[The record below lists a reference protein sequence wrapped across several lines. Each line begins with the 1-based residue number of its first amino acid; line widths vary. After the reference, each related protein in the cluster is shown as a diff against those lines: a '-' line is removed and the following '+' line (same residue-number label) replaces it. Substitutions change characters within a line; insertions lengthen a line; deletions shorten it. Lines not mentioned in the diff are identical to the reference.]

1 MRAPRFLP
9 ALLLL
14 ATPTFATDKADVER
28 LLSAAR
34 EESRAME
41 HLDYLVNRIGP
52 RLTSSDGL
60 TTACEWTRDRFKSFG
75 IDDARLEK
83 WGEFPVGFNRGPAS
97 GRMVEPGV
105 KELTFGT
112 NSWTAGTRG
121 LVRGPAI
128 LAPEN
133 AEELEKV
140 KGKLSGAYVLNVSG
154 ARGFGGAGGEFRKA
168 LAAAYEEAK
177 VAGVIRPVRGD
188 LILTDGDF
196 RADVD
201 KLPTVPSINLLKD
214 QFDEILAVVKEGK
227 PATLEFDI
235 RNYFKRGPIPLYNVI
250 ADIVGTQFPDE
261 YVIVGGHIDS
271 WDGATGTTDNGTGCA
286 TTLEAARLLMRS
298 GVKPRRTIRFM
309 LWSGEEQGL
318 LGSRAY
324 VKAHPELMPK
334 ISAVLVH
341 DGGTNFLSGIGAT
354 KAMKAD
360 MDIAMAPV
368 VGLDPSYPFAVREVA
383 GLMGGGSDHA
393 SFLTGGAPG
402 FFWNQAGKAVYRR
415 THHTQN
421 DTYDAAVPEYQRH
434 SSLVAALGALG
445 IANLDHIL
453 SRENMFAPGGMA
465 RRRSEVQLEGMKVVE
480 VVEGGVAAKAGLM
493 TGDVITK
500 VGDKAVS
507 SSNEFAA
514 ALQGGEPTRK
524 VTVMREGKEV
534 VLTMTFPAAP

>member
-14 ATPTFATDKADVER
+14 ATPAFATDKADVER